1 MYIKD
6 AKTMWEG
13 TFYYPPFFT
22 LYIKHTY
29 KAGRGIGW
37 AAGAYSSEGGGV
49 MVIYIIIKGQEEVH
63 FNKKENK
70 KENKQK
76 ER

>member
-1 MYIKD
+1 
-6 AKTMWEG
+6 MWEG

-49 MVIYIIIKGQEEVH
+49 MVYTIIKGQEEVH